1 MLLKPDV
8 GSTDMKA
15 KRNQVEMTRSSGN
28 VFADLGLARPEERLA
43 KAGLALEI
51 ERIIR
56 KRGLTQAQ
64 AGKVLGIDQPKVSA
78 LRCGRLSGFSVERL
92 LRFLNALDR
101 DVEIVVKAKPSSR
114 RRSHILVKAA

>member
-1 MLLKPDV
+1 
-8 GSTDMKA
+8 MKA
-15 KRNQVEMTRSSGN
+15 KINKVKMTRSSGN

-64 AGKVLGIDQPKVSA
+64 AGKLLGIDQPKVSA
-78 LRCGRLSGFSVERL
+78 LRHGRLSGFSVERL
-92 LRFLNALDR
+92 IRFLNALDR
-101 DVEIVVKAKPSSR
+101 DVEIVVKAKPPSR
-114 RRSHILVKAA
+114 RHGHILVKAA